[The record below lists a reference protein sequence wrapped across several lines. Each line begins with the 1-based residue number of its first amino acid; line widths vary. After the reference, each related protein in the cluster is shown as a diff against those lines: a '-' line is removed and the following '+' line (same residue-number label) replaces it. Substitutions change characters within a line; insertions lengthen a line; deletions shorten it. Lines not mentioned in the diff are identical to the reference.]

1 MLHSNEY
8 QVFQS
13 NVRQPMTKCITLMC
27 NPPIPLTLSTI
38 FLNFIKGKI
47 KCKLCGAE
55 IEIDQWFNH
64 LVNAPYQGM
73 QANEHHLILNLYY
86 YTDFKVKAIYQDDV
100 PRTNPKSRFL
110 LRLSNFYRKLSEF
123 ILLGTPDH
131 PIGEMNLFQNF
142 VSDLSLLEVQLRKFW
157 INFCLALEPIV
168 TSSRIF
174 GP

>member
-1 MLHSNEY
+1 MWY
-8 QVFQS
+8 
-13 NVRQPMTKCITLMC
+13 
-27 NPPIPLTLSTI
+27 PLLYTTYFVNN

-55 IEIDQWFNH
+55 IEIDQWFKH

-142 VSDLSLLEVQLRKFW
+142 VSDLSLLEIQLRKFW
-157 INFCLALEPIV
+157 INFWLALEPIF

-174 GP
+174 GPCPQI